1 MCVCILY
8 TCCPNIHSS
17 SDSRSK
23 HVRKSMAGESNNGNQ
38 KRTEGCVE
46 VASSVR
52 FDKKVSTGIIGWLSV
67 ELHFREIWPSQFIE
81 CLFLL
86 LILRFVLYFRQL
98 ALGCTQL
105 HLPIAAY
112 T

>member
-1 MCVCILY
+1 MCILY
-8 TCCPNIHSS
+8 ECCPSIHSS
-17 SDSRSK
+17 SDSRSE
-23 HVRKSMAGESNNGNQ
+23 HVRKSVAEESNNGNQ
-38 KRTEGCVE
+38 KRTGGCVE

-67 ELHFREIWPSQFIE
+67 ELHYREIWPSQSIE

-86 LILRFVLYFRQL
+86 LILRFVLDFCQL

-105 HLPIAAY
+105 HLPIAAH